1 MANKSQKEIEK
12 ELLSEREAI
21 LAQPKVK
28 LFIQPDRSNP
38 AKHRTVIV
46 NGQEFIIAVGKKV
59 EVPQVVAD
67 VWNDSYTKTV
77 EAEFSMEKFD
87 EL

>member
-1 MANKSQKEIEK
+1 MAMKTDKEIEK
-12 ELLSEREAI
+12 ELLNDREAI

-28 LFIQPDRSNP
+28 LTIPPNPLDP

-46 NGQEFIIAVGKKV
+46 NGQEFILAVGKPV

-67 VWNDSYTKTV
+67 VWNESYTKTI
-77 EAEFSMEKFD
+77 EAQFAMEQFN